1 MSVINLSV
9 IHNRLHRG
17 TAQKAVSVEL
27 RFTCGGK
34 RKYFSTGVK
43 VCPAQWSDSS
53 KRVIRCKESDLYNKR
68 LDAIIERAN
77 EVIIKMNS
85 KGISDLNE
93 IPALMQGVSA
103 QSLDF
108 IAYCEKR
115 SSERKVSANTKKRYK
130 VFTDFLKSYDR
141 IKEFSDINV
150 QKVREL
156 DEYLHAK
163 GYEQSTV
170 YCYHKY
176 LKLFIRDA
184 CIDDL
189 VDKNPYNH
197 LPFKIEKGDK
207 MFVDYLPL
215 DKFESIKHLKLEHD
229 YLIKAR
235 DLFLMQCYTGLA
247 YSDLMAFDFT
257 KCKQKDGNYDYR
269 GKRVKTDTDFTFKL
283 LAGAVAILQKY
294 NFVLPRISNQKY
306 NEYLKVIGMMVNVPN
321 LHTHMGRATAATLF
335 LSFGMPI
342 NVVAKV
348 LGHTNIR
355 QTQRYARTLNK
366 DVYSSF
372 DAIDGKF

>member
-34 RKYFSTGVK
+34 RKYYSTGVK

-53 KRVIRCKESDLYNKR
+53 KRVIRCKESDLYNKQ

-85 KGISDLNE
+85 KGISDLSE
-93 IPALMQGVSA
+93 IPALMQGVSS

-115 SSERKVSANTKKRYK
+115 SSERKVSDNTKKRYK
-130 VFTDFLKSYDR
+130 VFTDFLKSYDK

-156 DEYLHAK
+156 DEYLHTK

-257 KCKQKDGNYDYR
+257 KCKQKDGNYYYR

-294 NFVLPRISNQKY
+294 NFVLPSISNQKY